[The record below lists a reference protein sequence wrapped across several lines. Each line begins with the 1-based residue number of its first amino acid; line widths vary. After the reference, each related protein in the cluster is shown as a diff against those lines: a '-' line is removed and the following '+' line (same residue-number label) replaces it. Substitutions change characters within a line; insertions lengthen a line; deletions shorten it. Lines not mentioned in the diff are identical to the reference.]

1 MSLQDLKVR
10 EMIECC
16 VKPLG
21 HFVLIEMDNIDN
33 VSAGGIIKA
42 TNTEHMREQ
51 NAADTGTIIAFG
63 PLAYAGFT
71 ACDSPEDWGVAIGDR
86 VEYERYEGKGSRFA
100 MDGSEPPASELRLR
114 YIPDSKI
121 IGKVE

>member
-1 MSLQDLKVR
+1 MALEQLQ
-10 EMIECC
+10 EETIESV

-21 HFVLIEMDNIDN
+21 YYVLVEMDNVDN

-42 TNTEHMREQ
+42 THTEHQREQ
-51 NAADTGTIIAFG
+51 NAADIGTIIAFV
-63 PLAYAGFT
+63 PLAFKGFE
-71 ACDSPEDWGVAIGDR
+71 ACNGPEDWGVAIGDR
-86 VEYERYEGKGSRFA
+86 VEYERYEGKGSRF
-100 MDGSEPPASELRLR
+100 DLEGNEPPAWELRLR